1 MVYFIYG
8 VFHLLVYLLT
18 IILGQMVMFVILEVP
33 SRAKNMN
40 VGDTVGIEAFF
51 LPLEGE
57 GPRAAAG

>member
-1 MVYFIYG
+1 
-8 VFHLLVYLLT
+8 
-18 IILGQMVMFVILEVP
+18 MFVILEVP
-33 SRAKNMN
+33 SRAKNIN